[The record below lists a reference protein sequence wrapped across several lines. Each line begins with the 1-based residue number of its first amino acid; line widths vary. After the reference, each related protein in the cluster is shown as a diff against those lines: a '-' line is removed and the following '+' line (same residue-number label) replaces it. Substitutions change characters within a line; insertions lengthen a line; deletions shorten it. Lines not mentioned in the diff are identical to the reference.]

1 VKEVISSIMVQMR
14 VQLNEMTI
22 YLIITGGMFLIK
34 TDGTRIRLLTGHLAP
49 VEGKG
54 LLA

>member
-1 VKEVISSIMVQMR
+1 MR
-14 VQLNEMTI
+14 IQLDEMTI
-22 YLIITGGMFLIK
+22 ELMITGGMFLIK
-34 TDGTRIRLLTGHLAP
+34 TDGTWIRLLTGHLAP